1 IESLNVTIK
10 TSIIN
15 HINNMKLVTV
25 HEGQAVVNTLDI
37 AKHFSKEHSKVLRD
51 IRNLD
56 CSIEFSQSNFVLSN
70 YTTRGKHYPC
80 YLITRD
86 GFAFLVMGFTGKKAA
101 EWKEKYIKAY
111 NQMEKSLLKQK
122 DNEEWNQA
130 RLNSK
135 GVRKSFT
142 DTIKSFISY
151 AEAQG
156 STQAKF
162 YYSNL
167 TKMEYKA
174 LLLVDKLSDDK
185 DFRNQLD
192 LMDLGLLIA
201 AENICKLSLE
211 EGMSKSLY
219 YKEIYQLAKQRV
231 NNYAQMVN
239 PMKAY
244 LPNRNQI

>member
-1 IESLNVTIK
+1 
-10 TSIIN
+10 
-15 HINNMKLVTV
+15 MKLVIV
-25 HEGQAVVNTLDI
+25 HEGQAVVSTLDI
-37 AKHFSKEHSKVLRD
+37 AKHFDKQHSKILRD
-51 IRNLD
+51 IRNLE
-56 CSIEFSQSNFVLSN
+56 CSNEFSLSNFVLSN
-70 YTTRGKHYPC
+70 YMTRGKQYPC
-80 YLITRD
+80 YLMTRD

-111 NQMEKSLLKQK
+111 NLMEKSLLKQK
-122 DNEEWNQA
+122 DKEEWNQA

-135 GVRKSFT
+135 CVRKSFT

-151 AEAQG
+151 AESQG
-156 STQAKF
+156 STQANF

-185 DFRNQLD
+185 DFRSQLD
-192 LMDLGLLIA
+192 LMNLSLLIA
-201 AENICKLSLE
+201 AENICMLSIA
-211 EGMSKSLY
+211 EGMSKSLH

-231 NNYAQMVN
+231 NDYAQMVN

-244 LPNRNQI
+244 LPN

>member
-1 IESLNVTIK
+1 
-10 TSIIN
+10 
-15 HINNMKLVTV
+15 MKLVSV
-25 HEGQAVVNTLDI
+25 HEGQAVVNTLDV
-37 AKHFSKEHSKVLRD
+37 AKHFKKEHWIVLRALRNLECSKEFAD
-51 IRNLD
+51 N
-56 CSIEFSQSNFVLSN
+56 NFVVSSYQDAN
-70 YTTRGKHYPC
+70 NKTQPC

-231 NNYAQMVN
+231 NEYAQMVN

-244 LPNRNQI
+244 LPNSN